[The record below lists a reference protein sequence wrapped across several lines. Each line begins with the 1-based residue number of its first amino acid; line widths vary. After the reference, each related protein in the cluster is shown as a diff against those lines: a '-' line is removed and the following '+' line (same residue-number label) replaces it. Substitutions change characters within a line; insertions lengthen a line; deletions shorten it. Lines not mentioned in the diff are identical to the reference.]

1 MDKQAFIEVQN
12 IRKTFQTQAQS
23 VEVLKGVNLQVRQG
37 EFVGIV
43 GKSGSGKSTLLNMLT
58 AIDQPT
64 SGQVLVEGTCINQL
78 NESEAA
84 KWRGKNVGIVFQFFQ
99 LLPTLSVIDNIM
111 LPMDFLNV
119 IPGNQRKSRAQALLE
134 RVDMQAH
141 AYKFPS
147 ALSGGEQQRVAIARA
162 LANDPA
168 LIVADEPTGNLDSET
183 SKKIRRIFSELV
195 QQDKTVLMVTHGD
208 ISDLNL
214 HQVIRIADGQIVAHT
229 QPIAKN

>member
-1 MDKQAFIEVQN
+1 MEKQTFIEVQN
-12 IRKTFQTQAQS
+12 VRKAFHTPTHT
-23 VEVLKGVNLQVRQG
+23 VEVLKGVSLQIAQG
-37 EFVGIV
+37 QFIGIV

-64 SGQVLVEGTCINQL
+64 SGNVLIGGTYINQF

-99 LLPTLSVIDNIM
+99 LLPTLTVIENIM

-119 IPGNQRKSRAQALLE
+119 IPRQQRKTRAQTLLKQ
-134 RVDMQAH
+134 VAMQPHAH
-141 AYKFPS
+141 KFPS

-162 LANDPA
+162 LANDPE

-183 SKKIRRIFSELV
+183 SKKIRNIFNDLV
-195 QQDKTVLMVTHGD
+195 KQGKTVLMVTHDDVSG
-208 ISDLNL
+208 LNFD
-214 HQVIRIADGQIVAHT
+214 QIITIEDGEIVSASIPVT
-229 QPIAKN
+229 QS